1 MKSSIKF
8 FIALVCLFASLG
20 SVRVYGQS
28 DNFITQYDPY
38 IITLKKFN
46 FYYPESDPV
55 NAASNMVIVVQG
67 NIGNYKNAFI
77 KFIPGDKIGYDLAR
91 EYEDGFL
98 QEVTVLDRKGVLVP
112 PVKDIS
118 GNNFLE
124 LVITGYADLTPTDY
138 EKIKALSSAEV
149 LPVSTAMVNPFNG
162 IYTNFMQKADVLK
175 PTDEKW
181 AEAEAFLA
189 GMKTRIKSDLGSV
202 TYNVPMVSDVRN
214 ISSGANLVAGDKSIS
229 MEDKKNP
236 TIGIVNFR
244 QLKDEEIVSNMDY
257 YKKLYDFFNKYG
269 GTSSFFKDNL
279 PGIMQELNDFKAQGF
294 KDKNDVYI
302 NPEAKKQLSYLLEIL
317 AASVPIKA
325 DTVETTTSQIPLETQ
340 VALDYFKENFGSD
353 RTRFNKYIYET
364 YIVNDINRAK
374 VNRDIDLIRKYYN
387 YR

>member
-1 MKSSIKF
+1 MKSFIKF
-8 FIALVCLFASLG
+8 FIALVCLFSSL
-20 SVRVYGQS
+20 SANAQS

-38 IITLKKFN
+38 IITLKKFH

-55 NAASNMVIVVQG
+55 TAASNMVIVIQG

-77 KFIPGDKIGYDLAR
+77 KFIPGDKIGYDLAK
-91 EYEDGFL
+91 EYEDGYL
-98 QEVTVLDRKGVLVP
+98 QEVSILDRKGVLVP
-112 PVKDIS
+112 PVKDLS

-124 LVITGYADLTPTDY
+124 LVITAYADLTVTDY
-138 EKIKALSSAEV
+138 EKIKALASAEV
-149 LPVSTAMVNPFNG
+149 LPVSTAMVNPFSG
-162 IYTNFMQKADVLK
+162 IYTNYMQKADVLK

-214 ISSGANLVAGDKSIS
+214 ISSGANLVAGDKSVS
-229 MEDKKNP
+229 MEDKRNP
-236 TIGIVNFR
+236 TISIVNFR

-269 GTSSFFKDNL
+269 GTSSFFKDNV
-279 PGIMQELNDFKAQGF
+279 PGIVQELNDFKAQGF

-317 AASVPIKA
+317 SATIPIKA
-325 DTVETTTSQIPLETQ
+325 DTVETTTSSLPLEVQ
-340 VALDYFKENFGSD
+340 VALDYFKENFTTD